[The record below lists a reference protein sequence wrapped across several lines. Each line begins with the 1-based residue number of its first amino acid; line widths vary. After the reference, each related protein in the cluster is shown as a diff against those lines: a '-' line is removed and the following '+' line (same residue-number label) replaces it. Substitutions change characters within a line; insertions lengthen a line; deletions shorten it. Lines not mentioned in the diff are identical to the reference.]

1 MKVYVNQT
9 TGETEDTSQS
19 KNKNSKMDNDAQGA
33 VMFQQ
38 SGSAEKSNT
47 PDGCC
52 PAQYSYCS
60 RFSFGPRGDNVTEV
74 LFVAEVEIIRG

>member
-1 MKVYVNQT
+1 
-9 TGETEDTSQS
+9 
-19 KNKNSKMDNDAQGA
+19 MDNDAQGA
-33 VMFQQ
+33 VMSQQ

-52 PAQYSYCS
+52 PAQYAYCS

-74 LFVAEVEIIRG
+74 LFLGRGGNHQRVNYHPFGIAVRLYD